1 MSFNNKKYNLEELD
15 SLILKT
21 LLAGENMLYLDMSE
35 FLDYAIKNTIFFDE
49 KISYFE
55 NFDEIIFKVIKEY
68 IKDSKFKTGKDEF
81 FKIFGICANSSN
93 KFNSNSNKLFSFEDD
108 LLIDLKYYHVYYNGY
123 VRTTFN
129 ILFNGKNDQLIEKYR
144 NFDIEDVISRFKY
157 YLELFSINKLRYS
170 YNNYNFGDFDEKK
183 EKELDYIKKLMI
195 EAHCNR
201 IIF

>member
-144 NFDIEDVISRFKY
+144 NFDIEDVIRRFKY

-183 EKELDYIKKLMI
+183 KK
-195 EAHCNR
+195 N
-201 IIF
+201 

>member
-108 LLIDLKYYHVYYNGY
+108 LLIDLK
-123 VRTTFN
+123 
-129 ILFNGKNDQLIEKYR
+129 
-144 NFDIEDVISRFKY
+144 
-157 YLELFSINKLRYS
+157 
-170 YNNYNFGDFDEKK
+170 
-183 EKELDYIKKLMI
+183 
-195 EAHCNR
+195 
-201 IIF
+201 